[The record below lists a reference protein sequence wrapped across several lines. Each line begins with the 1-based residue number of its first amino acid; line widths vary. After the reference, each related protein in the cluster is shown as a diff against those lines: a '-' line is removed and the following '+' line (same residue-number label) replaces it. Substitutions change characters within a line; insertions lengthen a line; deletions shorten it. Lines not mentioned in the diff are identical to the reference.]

1 MSIDKIKIIDVN
13 SIQDFQKRI
22 EEAESYLLDFNLDNM
37 MLYRGQSVNKP
48 LYPKIAR
55 DNFKI
60 NNRYEVEMRVFN
72 QFKRLCI
79 PHLNASNLT
88 DWDLLVLAQHHSLP
102 TRLLDQTENPLL
114 ALWFAFNE
122 DVNEKTVRTVW
133 CYSVKYDEIV
143 NSETT
148 NPFEQTK
155 TLVYQPK
162 HISKRIV
169 SQNSWFTSH
178 YYNKGRDKFTGLNF
192 KLASRSKLYQITF
205 KNADEKLRKEILKTL
220 DTYGINS
227 YSAFPDLEGL
237 CKYLEWE
244 NYKKQFRY

>member
-1 MSIDKIKIIDVN
+1 MDQIKIIDVN
-13 SIQDFQKRI
+13 SIQDFQKKI
-22 EEAESYLLDFNLDNM
+22 EEAEAYLLDFNQDNM

-55 DNFKI
+55 KEFLTD
-60 NNRYEVEMRVFN
+60 NRYELEKRVFN

-79 PHLNASNLT
+79 PHLTVSNLT
-88 DWDLLVLAQHHSLP
+88 NWDFLVLAQHHSLP
-102 TRLLDQTENPLL
+102 TRLLDWTENPLL

-122 DVNEKTVRTVW
+122 DTDEKTIRTVW

-143 NSETT
+143 NSETGD
-148 NPFEQTK
+148 PFEQTK

-162 HISKRIV
+162 HISRRIV

-178 YYNKGRDKFTGLNF
+178 YYNKKTDKFTGLNF
-192 KLASRSKLYQITF
+192 RLASKSKLYQITF
-205 KNADEKLRKEILKTL
+205 KDANEKLRKEILKTL
-220 DTYGINS
+220 DTFGINS

-237 CKYLEWE
+237 CKYLAWK
-244 NYKKQFRY
+244 NYKK